1 MGSACFKIVHEKRYP
16 DLAPHVQKS
25 VELLTPMRAWE
36 LLRRMLPED
45 LQLIW
50 MHAKYGP
57 PEALIMWTV
66 PVPPV
71 PIRPSVQQEGGGG
84 STEDD
89 LTIKLQEIIEMNSA
103 LKMALD
109 RGATMKMIA
118 EDWEFLQI
126 QVRCLKCKC

>member
-1 MGSACFKIVHEKRYP
+1 
-16 DLAPHVQKS
+16 
-25 VELLTPMRAWE
+25 MRSWE
-36 LLRRMLPED
+36 LLRKIHPDD

-50 MHAKYGP
+50 MHVKYGSP
-57 PEALIMWTV
+57 DSLIMWTV

-89 LTIKLQEIIEMNSA
+89 LTVKLQEIIEMNNA

-126 QVRCLKCKC
+126 QVNRLRLHQRVFPVNFCVLLFYIICSSIFQF